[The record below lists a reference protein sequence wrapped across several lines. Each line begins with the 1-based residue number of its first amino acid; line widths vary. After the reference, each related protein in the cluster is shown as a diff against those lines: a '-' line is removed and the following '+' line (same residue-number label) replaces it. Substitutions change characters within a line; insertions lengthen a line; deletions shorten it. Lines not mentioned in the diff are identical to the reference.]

1 MLSIERWAKTPDA
14 ARINATKEKYFC
26 MSII

>member
-14 ARINATKEKYFC
+14 ARINATKENIFA
-26 MSII
+26 